1 MSKGDEDRTAQ
12 ERLQRNALR
21 NVRALLDKLERGTNP
36 LAEIAVAFSLVFVI
50 LAIAVT
56 YAVATRK
63 PSEPAPPLK
72 ATSAMTVAEYQDYV
86 RQRIQGK
93 ANTMTSALRQIRPGE
108 AEVVIR
114 LRPNG
119 YGDLTFVRSSG
130 DSQMDDR
137 MGALV
142 KFSEPFGAPPA
153 GAESVG
159 IGAVLRVARRDGDM
173 RLVVEA
179 PRAPQRG

>member
-1 MSKGDEDRTAQ
+1 MSEDDKDQTAQ
-12 ERLQRNALR
+12 ERLEQNALR
-21 NVRALLDKLERGTNP
+21 NVRALLDKLDKGTNP
-36 LAEIAVAFSLVFVI
+36 LAEIAVAFTLVFVI

-56 YAVATRK
+56 YAVVTRS
-63 PSEPAPPLK
+63 PSEPPPPAK
-72 ATSAMTVAEYQDYV
+72 ATSTMTVAEYEDYV

-93 ANTMTSALRQIRPGE
+93 ANMMTNALRQIRPGE

-142 KFSEPFGAPPA
+142 KFSEPFGAPPGGA
-153 GAESVG
+153 GGVAV
-159 IGAVLRVARRDGDM
+159 GAVLRIARRDGDM

-179 PRAPQRG
+179 PRVPRSG